1 MFSVYLFT
9 FLFDSKSQII
19 HTEVHFMAKN
29 HFTRKILITLAL
41 GLIVGIGFIFLRE
54 YLISTNHQALWTSI
68 DKLLFVDISAPGNKN
83 AVGIF
88 YIVSQIFMRLLQIV
102 LVPLIFTSIIKAID
116 HIRESSLLNKLA
128 TKGIK
133 NFVLLL
139 TVAVILGTTVGYF
152 GYSMGWFQLSNL
164 ESIELA
170 QTTVNDN
177 NPLMI
182 VLNAFNNNFV
192 SMLSNNGN
200 IIAVVVFALIVGVVM
215 QSVRD
220 QIDILRKFINE
231 VYIITMK
238 LLEVVI
244 VKFGP
249 FAVFALLVRTLASY
263 GTNYL
268 QPAMVYMVL
277 TSLTLLVLMFV
288 VFPLI
293 VLVRTGLSP
302 VIFLK
307 KMYKV
312 IAFGFSTSSSAAT
325 LPLTQ
330 ETVMHDLGVDEAI
343 ASFIVPLASA
353 INMTGTAI
361 MQIVATLFIASVGGY
376 EVGLVQMI
384 SIIALVVIGSISTP
398 AAPGAGAV
406 LLFTIISGMGYVNP
420 EALAAYSFIFA
431 INRPVEMLV
440 TAANVMDDGVS
451 ALCVAHELDMVD
463 ETLFHKGWEA
473 QATPTPSIES

>member
-1 MFSVYLFT
+1 
-9 FLFDSKSQII
+9 
-19 HTEVHFMAKN
+19 
-29 HFTRKILITLAL
+29 
-41 GLIVGIGFIFLRE
+41 
-54 YLISTNHQALWTSI
+54 
-68 DKLLFVDISAPGNKN
+68 
-83 AVGIF
+83 
-88 YIVSQIFMRLLQIV
+88 
-102 LVPLIFTSIIKAID
+102 
-116 HIRESSLLNKLA
+116 
-128 TKGIK
+128 
-133 NFVLLL
+133 
-139 TVAVILGTTVGYF
+139 
-152 GYSMGWFQLSNL
+152 MGWFQLSNL

-249 FAVFALLVRTLASY
+249 FAIFALLVRTLASY